1 MRRWFG
7 RRSPARIDFDRESPD
22 PQERLRHAPVW
33 NRGALVSVQSDV
45 NPLVDRFPARR
56 RSATRPR
63 QIADFAI
70 SRLRA
75 SPVLRACALIAF
87 LEYGALAFLAVFGA
101 RMRPDFWVGGANFQ
115 LAGWLAICSL
125 GSWFSIFAWFPY
137 LETLQSK
144 ESGDGAALRMGRT
157 LEVLAIGCV
166 VFVHGMLAWTL
177 ALAVT

>member
-1 MRRWFG
+1 MRIG
-7 RRSPARIDFDRESPD
+7 PGREST
-22 PQERLRHAPVW
+22 APSDACSRIRAG
-33 NRGALVSVQSDV
+33 NRGTLSCVQLDV
-45 NPLVDRFPARR
+45 NPVLDRFPARR
-56 RSATRPR
+56 RAAIRPR

-87 LEYGALAFLAVFGA
+87 LEYGALVFLAVFGA
-101 RMRPDFWVGGANFQ
+101 RMRPDFWVGGTNFQ

-125 GSWFSIFAWFPY
+125 GSWFSIFAWFPF
-137 LETLQSK
+137 LETLQGK